1 VPAAALRL
9 ALAAAVLSGAA
20 ALAYEVVWLRML
32 GLVVGHAVDALTAV
46 LAAFMGGLA
55 LGAALF
61 GRLAGRLR
69 RPLAACAWLEGGI
82 AAYAV
87 LLPQALAVLPGAA
100 LPLRATLGLGYD
112 GWSLTQTALA
122 CSLLLPPTVLMGGT
136 LPLLSQAAGGGH
148 AAPARVAGALYAL
161 NTCGAVLGALA
172 AGYWLLPSAGNRATG
187 WVAAGVN
194 LAAAVLLW
202 EASRRAPLTRVG
214 DDGVPLGDPQARRA
228 DARDRTPVAGRSP
241 IAGRSQGAHGRAR
254 LIPAAMAVS
263 GAAAMVFEVAWTRA
277 LSLVIGSSTYAFTAV
292 LAVVLV
298 GIAAG
303 SAVYAWR
310 WGARPAGPAA
320 LGAIELGVGVFAA
333 LALLGFERMPDLLL
347 TGLRWSAAPG
357 WVALLQILVSAV
369 ALLPAT
375 LFIGASF
382 PCALAAMAVGGA
394 PMRQEIGR
402 QVGHLYAANTV
413 GAVAGV
419 ILGGLVLVPGWGVHA
434 TLKTAIV
441 ASLLLAAALLAASG
455 RGVRRLLPAAVSLAV
470 AGGVALAPAWDAR
483 VMSSGPAIYARR
495 YLASG
500 PGRSLRQ
507 IVAEEAV
514 LVYYRDGR
522 SGTVAVT
529 RQGSHTLL
537 RINGKIDAS
546 TVVDMPTQILSGH
559 LPLLLHPSP
568 RTVFILGLGSGV
580 TAAAVARHAVERVDV
595 LEIEPA
601 VVEASR
607 FFADEQGGALGDP
620 RVRIVIGDGRS
631 FLLSAGTRYD
641 VIISEPSNPWI
652 QGMAGLFSAEFFA
665 LARQRLRPGGIML
678 QWIQSYN
685 LAPDDL
691 KMVVAT
697 FRSAFPA
704 TSLWESTPGDFLL
717 LGRAEAGPLDV
728 VSLRA
733 RWEALP
739 RVRADFERLGIR
751 GWAGILGFFAL
762 REDDAARLA
771 AGAGLNTDD
780 RLPLE
785 FSAPRSL
792 YVDTSLPNGVLIN
805 WFRRAPLPE
814 LTPESAGEL
823 ERADSRYWVGVG
835 CLRRGAPAD
844 ALVHFEKALALDPA
858 HIASALSASTA
869 ALQLGRHADALAF
882 ARRALAQNPAQPA
895 ALFLAGAASWW
906 LGRTD
911 EAGSFLERAAALDPQ
926 NAEFRGALERFR
938 RGTLSR

>member
-1 VPAAALRL
+1 VPAAALLRL

-20 ALAYEVVWLRML
+20 ALVYEVVWLRML

-69 RPLAACAWLEGGI
+69 RPLVACAWLEGGV

-87 LLPQALAVLPGAA
+87 LLPVALTALPRAS
-100 LPLRATLGLGYD
+100 LPLRAALGLGYD
-112 GWSLTQTALA
+112 GWSLMQTALA

-161 NTCGAVLGALA
+161 NTGGAVLGVLA

-187 WVAAGVN
+187 WVAAGAN
-194 LAAAVLLW
+194 LAAAALLW

-214 DDGVPLGDPQARRA
+214 EDGAPPGESQARRA
-228 DARDRTPVAGRSP
+228 DGHDRASVAGRSP
-241 IAGRSQGAHGRAR
+241 VAERSQDPDGRAW

-277 LSLVIGSSTYAFTAV
+277 LSLVIGSSTYAFSAMLVT
-292 LAVVLV
+292 VLV

-320 LGAIELGVGVFAA
+320 LGVLEAGVGGSAA
-333 LALLGFERMPDLLL
+333 IALLGFDRLPDLLL
-347 TGLRWSAAPG
+347 AGLRWSAAPG
-357 WVALLQILVSAV
+357 WVALLQLLLSAGV
-369 ALLPAT
+369 LLPAM
-375 LFIGASF
+375 LCIGASF
-382 PCALAAMAVGGA
+382 PCALSATVVGGT
-394 PMRQEIGR
+394 RVGR
-402 QVGHLYAANTV
+402 HVGRLYAANTA

-434 TLKTAIV
+434 ALKTAIV
-441 ASLLLAAALLAASG
+441 AVLLLAAVLLAASG
-455 RGVRRLLPAAVSLAV
+455 RGALRLVPAAASVV
-470 AGGVALAPAWDAR
+470 AAAAVALAPAWDAR
-483 VMSSGPAIYARR
+483 VMSSAPAVYAKT
-495 YLASG
+495 YLAAG
-500 PGRSLRQ
+500 ERRLRE
-507 IVAEEAV
+507 IVAEETV
-514 LVYYRDGR
+514 LFYRDGR

-529 RQGSHTLL
+529 RKGAHTLL
-537 RINGKIDAS
+537 RINGKIEAS
-546 TVVDMPTQILSGH
+546 TVIDMPTQLMAAH
-559 LPLLLHPSP
+559 LPLLTHPSP
-568 RTVFILGLGSGV
+568 RTVFIMGLGSGV
-580 TAAAVARHAVERVDV
+580 TAAAAARHPVERVDV

-607 FFADEQGGALGDP
+607 FFAGEQGGALDDP
-620 RVRIVIGDGRS
+620 RVRVVIGDGRS
-631 FLLSAGTRYD
+631 FLLAAGTRYD
-641 VIISEPSNPWI
+641 VIISEPSNPWV

-665 LARQRLRPGGIML
+665 LARERLRPGGMML
-678 QWIQSYN
+678 QWVQSYN

-697 FRSAFPA
+697 FRTAFPA
-704 TSLWESTPGDFLL
+704 TSVWESTPGDFLL
-717 LGRAEAGPLDV
+717 LGSVEPAPLD
-728 VSLRA
+728 LRRLRV

-739 RVRADFERLGIR
+739 GVRADFDRLGIR
-751 GWAGILGFFAL
+751 GWAGVLGFFAL
-762 REDDAARLA
+762 REDDAARLG

-792 YVDTSLPNGVLIN
+792 HVDTSLPNRVLLG
-805 WFRRAPLPE
+805 WFRRASLPE
-814 LTPESAGEL
+814 FTPESAREID
-823 ERADSRYWVGVG
+823 RADSRYWVGIG

-844 ALVHFEKALALDPA
+844 ALAQFELALALDPA
-858 HIASALSASTA
+858 HAASALGASTA
-869 ALQLGRHADALAF
+869 ALQLGRSADALAF
-882 ARRALAQNPAQPA
+882 AQRALAREPAQPA

-906 LGRTD
+906 LGRRD
-911 EAGSFLERAAALDPQ
+911 EAERFFERAVALEPQ
-926 NAEFRGALERFR
+926 NAEFRGALERLR